1 MWLGTFHAMGV
12 RMLRAHAE
20 LVGLQSSFTILDTDD
35 QERLAKQIIQAA
47 ELDERRWPARLLVA
61 IIQRWKDRG
70 YRPDQVP
77 AAETGDFALGKGVA
91 LYAAYQQR
99 LAT

>member
-20 LVGLQSSFTILDTDD
+20 LVGLQSSFTILDSDD
-35 QERLAKQIIQAA
+35 QERLAKQVIQAA
-47 ELDERRWPARLLVA
+47 DLDERRWPARLLVA

-70 YRPDQVP
+70 YRRIRCRRRRP
-77 AAETGDFALGKGVA
+77 ATSRWARASRSTRPTSSGW
-91 LYAAYQQR
+91 
-99 LAT
+99 